1 MDLSAESK
9 STLDTYGATPGQ
21 ASFVSNY
28 LLARRLVESGVLF
41 VQLYDRGWDHHS
53 DTTANVK
60 NKIKQVGQPVAA
72 LIKDLKQRGLL
83 ENTLVIWGGEF
94 GRTTYGQD

>member
-41 VQLYDRGWDHHS
+41 VQFYDRDWDHHS

-60 NKIKQVGQPVAA
+60 NKIKQVDQPV
-72 LIKDLKQRGLL
+72 KQRGLL